1 MSTLLENL
9 TESMLNSDLYI
20 KCLVVFAISM
30 VPIIELRGA
39 LPVGIALGLDPL
51 LAYTLCVI
59 GNMLPVPV
67 ILLFVRRVFEWMK
80 KKSERLGSIAE
91 KMEQKAEGKKD
102 QVQKYEWLGLML
114 FVGIPLPG
122 TGAWTGALIA
132 AMLDMRL
139 KRAFPSILLGV
150 ILAGAIM
157 LFASLGVKWL
167 IV

>member
-1 MSTLLENL
+1 MVN
-9 TESMLNSDLYI
+9 NDIYI

-39 LPVGIALGLDPL
+39 LPVGIALGLPPL
-51 LAYTLCVI
+51 LAYALCVV

-67 ILLFVRRVFEWMK
+67 ILLFVRRVFGWMK
-80 KKSERLGSIAE
+80 KKSKRLGRIAE
-91 KMEQKAEGKKD
+91 KLERKAQGKKD
-102 QVQKYEWLGLML
+102 QVLKYEWFGLMI

-132 AMLDMRL
+132 AMMDMRL

-150 ILAGAIM
+150 MIAGAIM

-167 IV
+167 IA